1 MKSYIIR
8 FAFLMTDES
17 LSSLGKYVPDLIDY
31 SSENNI
37 IDFEDDNIDKQ
48 LQQLMK
54 ISDFEMEYIKEYVDN
69 FKK

>member
-1 MKSYIIR
+1 M
-8 FAFLMTDES
+8 
-17 LSSLGKYVPDLIDY
+17 GKYVPDLIDY

-54 ISDFEMEYIKEYVDN
+54 ISDFEMDILKNMLIISKVKGIEVKILYYL
-69 FKK
+69 